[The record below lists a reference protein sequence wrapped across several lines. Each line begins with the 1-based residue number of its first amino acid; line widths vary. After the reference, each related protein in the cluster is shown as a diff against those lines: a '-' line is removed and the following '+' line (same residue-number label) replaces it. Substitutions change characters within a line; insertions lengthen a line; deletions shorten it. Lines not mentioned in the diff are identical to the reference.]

1 MWKHL
6 NKVVGCAVALG
17 FFLIS
22 VALWAAEEGHEARGG
37 HDTGSAQLVGLAF
50 FTVNF
55 LLFAFVLRKYAL
67 PVVKDALRKRRDS
80 VVQALNEARR
90 AQEEA
95 ENLRREY
102 EQKLA
107 NLAAEQERLRTQ
119 ALEAAEQ
126 QKQRIIEE
134 ARRVAERIHSE
145 IRLVAQREV
154 EEARRVLRQEVVEQA
169 VRRATELLRSRLQP
183 ADQSRLVQD
192 LVREVNN
199 AGNGTLR

>member
-1 MWKHL
+1 MQKHL
-6 NKVVGCAVALG
+6 NKVVGCAVSLG
-17 FFLIS
+17 FFLLS
-22 VALWAAEEGHEARGG
+22 VALRAAEEGQEAHGG

-50 FTVNF
+50 FTINF

-107 NLAAEQERLRTQ
+107 SLAAEQERLRAQ

-126 QKQRIIEE
+126 QKQKTIEE

-145 IRLVAQREV
+145 TRLMAQREV

-183 ADQSRLVQD
+183 ADQNRLVQD
-192 LVREVNN
+192 LVSEVNN

>member
-1 MWKHL
+1 MRKHL
-6 NKVVGCAVALG
+6 NKVVGCAVSLG
-17 FFLIS
+17 FFLLS
-22 VALWAAEEGHEARGG
+22 VALWAAEEGPEAHGG
-37 HDTGSAQLVGLAF
+37 HDAGSAQLVGLAF

-80 VVQALNEARR
+80 VVQALNEAKR

-107 NLAAEQERLRTQ
+107 SLAAEQDRLRAQ
-119 ALEAAEQ
+119 AVEAAERQ
-126 QKQRIIEE
+126 QQRTIEE

-145 IRLVAQREV
+145 TRLMAQREV

-169 VRRATELLRSRLQP
+169 VGMATELLRSRLRP